1 MLVFVDE
8 GNKLDHGG
16 APEVRDIVFDD
27 IEEYLVKILGKQ
39 VPQNLILV
47 RAVRWHRSSKR
58 ARVWDVKDVSDKE
71 EAVVDQVDLGISQLL
86 HVDDPVEP
94 VGDHEGGPKVPEHL
108 LGPAEAGAQ
117 LEHCLTPAVWLRED
131 LHWAQTLHGHR
142 EVHQEPDHRL
152 KHVEVIRAGQEDRD
166 QVLVENLEEY
176 LMKTNTQFTLIKNQ
190 EKLDFQSISKSSPD

>member
-8 GNKLDHGG
+8 GDKLDHGS
-16 APEVRDIVFDD
+16 APDVRDIVFDD

-94 VGDHEGGPKVPEHL
+94 VCDHKGGPSVPEHL

-117 LEHCLTPAVWLRED
+117 LEHCLTPAV
-131 LHWAQTLHGHR
+131 
-142 EVHQEPDHRL
+142 
-152 KHVEVIRAGQEDRD
+152 
-166 QVLVENLEEY
+166 
-176 LMKTNTQFTLIKNQ
+176 
-190 EKLDFQSISKSSPD
+190 